1 MDAGPSRADL
11 HVHTTASD
19 GTLTIDR
26 LPAAAAAG
34 GVDLVAVTDHDVIH
48 PELPAPVV
56 SIDGIV
62 VVRSIELR
70 VQTPVQQ
77 LDLLGYAVR
86 PTDDLVAELDR
97 IQRDRIDRGTRIIN
111 AVENRLDIELG
122 IEPRAGIGRPHIA
135 RAIADSDAPYDFDGA
150 FDELIGNDG
159 PCYVARDVTPFD
171 RGVKLL
177 ANACAFVSLA
187 HPFRYPDPAAALSRL
202 DSLDA
207 VERYYPYGFD
217 VDTDRLE
224 AAIDRDELLVT
235 GGSDAHGDQLGLVS
249 IDGDTVTAVR
259 ELLPRAQPYTSS
271 GS

>member
-1 MDAGPSRADL
+1 MDSGPSRADL

-48 PELPAPVV
+48 SELPEPVV

-77 LDLLGYAVR
+77 LDLLGYAVSR
-86 PTDDLVAELDR
+86 TRNLVDELDR
-97 IQRDRIDRGTRIIN
+97 LQRDRIDRGARIID
-111 AVENRLDIELG
+111 AVESRLGIELG

-171 RGVKLL
+171 RGLELL
-177 ANACAFVSLA
+177 TDACAFVSLA

-202 DSLDA
+202 GLLDG

-217 VDTDRLE
+217 VDTDRLD
-224 AAIDRDELLVT
+224 AAIDRHGLLAT
-235 GGSDAHGDQLGLVS
+235 GGSDAHDERLGRVS
-249 IDGDTVTAVR
+249 IDGADAAAVR
-259 ELLPRAQPYTSS
+259 AAIPRAQAYTSS